1 MLDISGWI
9 WVVDTDEMTCR
20 NAENE
25 VTIKIEKE
33 GKILKGTIQDMPI
46 ALFAKIA
53 GYGDGERIIEK
64 IVKTAEAEYLK
75 EEFVKE
81 ECQKT
86 DNKE

>member
-1 MLDISGWI
+1 MIDVSGWS

-33 GKILKGTIQDMPI
+33 GKILRGIIQDMPI
-46 ALFAKIA
+46 ALFSKIA
-53 GYGDGERIIEK
+53 GYRDGERIIEK

-75 EEFVKE
+75 EEYLKD
-81 ECQKT
+81 ECLKT

>member
-1 MLDISGWI
+1 MIDVSGWS

-20 NAENE
+20 NAENK
-25 VTIKIEKE
+25 VIIKMEKE
-33 GKILKGTIQDMPI
+33 GEKLRGKLQDMPI